1 MANEYGL
8 TDEPTSDEH
17 AGYVAAMLAAA
28 KRQMAYY
35 DTAMRK
41 YIADGGRVVSG
52 DFEWKSAPMPVGLY
66 EEKKWE
72 PVGGEDA
79 VKV

>member
-1 MANEYGL
+1 MERYEL

-35 DTAMRK
+35 DQAMRK
-41 YIADGGRVVSG
+41 YIADGGRVLSG
-52 DFEWKSAPMPVGLY
+52 DYEWKQTNAGMRWTRRGQ
-66 EEKKWE
+66 
-72 PVGGEDA
+72 
-79 VKV
+79 